1 MPVWDFDDAKCR
13 TGSSWRLLDLPE
25 RRAPDSR
32 VLAAAVE
39 HDVAEV
45 QNVPRRMREVEA
57 WR

>member
-1 MPVWDFDDAKCR
+1 MTRNAAQRAGNGCSTV
-13 TGSSWRLLDLPE
+13 PE

-39 HDVAEV
+39 HDVAGV